1 VAVTEKGREILG
13 SLGLPDT
20 GRAFFAGAV
29 GGLLGLLLYKFFD
42 LLARGFTG
50 GSFQLTP
57 AERLSTIAVI
67 VVIGILIL
75 LSSRESSRLHQL
87 RSDND
92 AALKK
97 LTDDLERLTNELR

>member
-1 VAVTEKGREILG
+1 
-13 SLGLPDT
+13 
-20 GRAFFAGAV
+20 
-29 GGLLGLLLYKFFD
+29 
-42 LLARGFTG
+42 
-50 GSFQLTP
+50 
-57 AERLSTIAVI
+57 